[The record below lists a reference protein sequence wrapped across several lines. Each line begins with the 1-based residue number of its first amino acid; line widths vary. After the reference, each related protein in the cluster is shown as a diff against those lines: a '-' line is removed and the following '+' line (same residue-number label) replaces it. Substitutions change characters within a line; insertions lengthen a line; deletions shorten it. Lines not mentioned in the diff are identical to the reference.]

1 MKEDYKTSTEY
12 LFGVLSLIVVSYR
25 IIFVMYPIASNAIK
39 EKNYSELFK
48 SFTLLV

>member
-1 MKEDYKTSTEY
+1 MKYESTFEY
-12 LFGVLSLIVVSYR
+12 LFGCLSLIVVSYR
-25 IIFVMYPIASNAIK
+25 IIFVMCPIASNAIK